1 MRNLVRFR
9 RHSGHG
15 WTCRWVAPVANDPK
29 RSWSFKQHTCASLW
43 QDVLVHAEQ
52 AAGIKF
58 AFDRLETRVG
68 RFTEGISHE
77 AVAFAMAGEVQIRR
91 LAAGR
96 LHRTISFA
104 IDCAYGDE
112 YIRRLCAMGIR
123 DRPTAPQ
130 SPWQNAYAERLIGS
144 MRREVLG
151 HVAVL
156 GERHL
161 RHLLLSYMTY
171 YNEARTHLSLDKEAP
186 IPRQVQGV
194 GRIYGEAAS

>member
-1 MRNLVRFR
+1 MTRHFR
-9 RHSGHG
+9 IWHIASFAALQHHGRCWGVERPQPGHRG
-15 WTCRWVAPVANDPK
+15 INVNDPK

-52 AAGIKF
+52 VAGINF
-58 AFDRLETRVG
+58 ALDRLETRVG
-68 RFTEGISHE
+68 RFTEGISH
-77 AVAFAMAGEVQIRR
+77 
-91 LAAGR
+91 
-96 LHRTISFA
+96 
-104 IDCAYGDE
+104 D
-112 YIRRLCAMGIR
+112 
-123 DRPTAPQ
+123 
-130 SPWQNAYAERLIGS
+130 AERLIGS

-151 HVAVL
+151 HVVVL

-194 GRIYGEAAS
+194 GRIYGGVAS